1 MDTYNNKILPETK
14 CHRENHE
21 VNLSAICIIQIQM
34 IVIHITVTIPNLT
47 MYYLHL
53 LVLLIFAM
61 IEVFSLLPK
70 WVILVM
76 HRKGSNKHTSYV
88 DPLLCMTNI
97 THFALIPKH

>member
-1 MDTYNNKILPETK
+1 MYTYNNQILPETK
-14 CHRENHE
+14 CHRENLK

-34 IVIHITVTIPNLT
+34 IVIHITVT

-53 LVLLIFAM
+53 LVFDDLAM